1 MSAPTI
7 PTHILHGSPF
17 ERGHQHGSACAAE
30 IRHAL
35 SRSKAAWS
43 RDAYDTARGRAK
55 QSWALLEDRAPQIVQ
70 ELQGMAKG
78 SSCDVME
85 LYLRIGFEFF
95 SMPSPTGCSGIAIAA
110 PGGAII
116 GQNWDAPTE
125 DARELALFLHVSEQG
140 VERAFIAS
148 VGTLGWVGCNRHGL
162 ALLTNDLMLDA
173 IPHGLPSQVVRR
185 LVLDQPTVS
194 AAVATLRSLPN
205 MAGRCYL
212 LGDATGAV
220 AGVEISPSVGVREM
234 ATASPILHTNHAR
247 LLETAAIEDEA
258 RLQAIYPST
267 RHRLDALS
275 RVSDG
280 ARTVTDV
287 KRILRNRDGAPNA
300 ISKSLSEEEET
311 ETAFSIIF
319 ECAAGKLHL
328 CAGPPSAGAYAP
340 FSL

>member
-1 MSAPTI
+1 
-7 PTHILHGSPF
+7 
-17 ERGHQHGSACAAE
+17 
-30 IRHAL
+30 
-35 SRSKAAWS
+35 
-43 RDAYDTARGRAK
+43 
-55 QSWALLEDRAPQIVQ
+55 
-70 ELQGMAKG
+70 
-78 SSCDVME
+78 
-85 LYLRIGFEFF
+85 
-95 SMPSPTGCSGIAIAA
+95 
-110 PGGAII
+110 
-116 GQNWDAPTE
+116 
-125 DARELALFLHVSEQG
+125 VSEQG

-258 RLQAIYPST
+258 RLQAIYPSS

-319 ECAAGKLHL
+319 DCAAGRFHL